1 MSVNCSIIS
10 IIITHITLLTIKC
23 SLSNALEAKYADR
36 AKLVQSFAFHLFHH
50 EDAIFSFKSHASPH
64 DDLSCP
70 TGLLEVATSKFKE
83 SST

>member
-1 MSVNCSIIS
+1 M
-10 IIITHITLLTIKC
+10 
-23 SLSNALEAKYADR
+23 SNALEAKYADR

-83 SST
+83 IKQYLSDPLHNKQALKIQLFL